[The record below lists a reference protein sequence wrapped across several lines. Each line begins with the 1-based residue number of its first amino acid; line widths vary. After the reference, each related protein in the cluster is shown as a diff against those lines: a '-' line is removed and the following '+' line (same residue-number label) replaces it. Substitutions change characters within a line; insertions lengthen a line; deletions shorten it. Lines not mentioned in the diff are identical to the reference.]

1 MVRGVTMTV
10 GAIAVAAWAACNST
24 GEGAVPSGSPA
35 VGSVRLTDAL
45 GRTVALPRPASR
57 IAALAPGFVE
67 SLFAIGCG
75 DRVIL
80 RDTWSDFPAPGVD
93 RIPKVDGVQVSVR
106 NVAGFSPDLAILFA
120 DDGRNADAFERIG
133 VPVAVLHPDTYAQV
147 AADLVKLGALC
158 GREADARREAEAMLA
173 VRDEVARGISA
184 SQRPSVYV
192 EIDGSDPTRPW
203 TAGPGSFV
211 AELVELAGGRNA
223 VTGIPG
229 GYAQISAESIIRA
242 APDFV
247 LLAHDGLAGRDA
259 AAEILRRRGWSSLGA
274 ASRGRVI
281 ADIDGD
287 LLSRPGPR
295 LADGLRRL
303 AAALRARSAADG
315 GVP

>member
-1 MVRGVTMTV
+1 MSV
-10 GAIAVAAWAACNST
+10 GAIAVAAWAACSPA
-24 GEGAVPSGSPA
+24 GEGAPVGTPAAGSIRITDDL
-35 VGSVRLTDAL
+35 GREVRL
-45 GRTVALPRPASR
+45 PKPAAR

-75 DRVIL
+75 DCVIV
-80 RDTWSDFPAPGVD
+80 RDTWSDFPAPAVD
-93 RIPKVDGVQVSVR
+93 AIPAVDGVQVSVR
-106 NVAGFSPDLAILFA
+106 NVAGFSPDLVLLFA
-120 DDGRNADAFERIG
+120 DDGRTVDAFERVG
-133 VPVAVLHPDTYAQV
+133 LPVVVLHPDTYARV

-158 GREADARREAEAMLA
+158 GREADARREADAMLA
-173 VRDEVARGISA
+173 ARDEVARGISG
-184 SQRPSVYV
+184 SSRPSVYV

-223 VTGIPG
+223 ASGVTS

-242 APDFV
+242 APEIV

-259 AAEILRRRGWSSLGA
+259 AAEILRRPGWSSLGA

-281 ADIDGD
+281 ADIDVD

-303 AAALRARSAADG
+303 AAALRKAVVADG
-315 GVP
+315 GAP